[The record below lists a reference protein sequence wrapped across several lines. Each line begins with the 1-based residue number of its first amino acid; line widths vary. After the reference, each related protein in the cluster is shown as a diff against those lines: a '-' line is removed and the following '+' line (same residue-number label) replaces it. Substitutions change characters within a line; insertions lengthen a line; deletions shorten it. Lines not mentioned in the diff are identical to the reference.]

1 MTKDP
6 KHPHHGIAK
15 FNLLGK
21 VVYHVGTTDEE
32 TIKTFAL
39 NKDLSF
45 SQGNTFLFAGIPGAG
60 QKGLKDGEMD
70 AQERREMKE
79 LAQSINP
86 RRLTAMTPVLAEK
99 ACENIENWLSQSP
112 SSGSSNV
119 LIDLQEKYYPII
131 FQYTCLL
138 MGMAEYASDEKSLNQ
153 MMKAFWKTQMNA
165 DFFTTLMPYIPTPK
179 LITRIVGAIK
189 LWNMVRVSVGQ
200 RIKEG
205 RREDDFCQELIDK
218 GHSNG
223 TISRWVI
230 GGLIAGVSLISL
242 LFERRDEGDY
252 L

>member
-39 NKDLSF
+39 NRDLSF

-99 ACENIENWLSQSP
+99 ACENIEEWLTNSKGGSP
-112 SSGSSNV
+112 N
-119 LIDLQEKYYPII
+119 LIDLQQKYYPII

-138 MGMAEYASDEKSLNQ
+138 MGMAEYASDRIQLNS
-153 MMKAFWKTQMNA
+153 MMKAFWATQMNA
-165 DFFTTLMPYIPTPK
+165 GFFTTLLPWLPQPK
-179 LITRIVGAIK
+179 LIKRLVGAVK
-189 LWNMVRVSVGQ
+189 LWNMVRVSVGK

-205 RREDDFCQELIDK
+205 RREDDFCQELIDQ

-223 TISRWVI
+223 TVSRWVI
-230 GGLIAGVSLISL
+230 GGLIAGVSCHT
-242 LFERRDEGDY
+242 EGG
-252 L
+252 

>member
-39 NKDLSF
+39 NRIFHSLKGTLSSSLEF
-45 SQGNTFLFAGIPGAG
+45 QEQVKRFERW
-60 QKGLKDGEMD
+60 EMD

-99 ACENIENWLSQSP
+99 ACENIEEWLTNSKGGSP
-112 SSGSSNV
+112 N
-119 LIDLQEKYYPII
+119 LIDLQQKYYPII

-138 MGMAEYASDEKSLNQ
+138 MGMAEYASDRIQLNS
-153 MMKAFWKTQMNA
+153 MMKAFWATQMNA
-165 DFFTTLMPYIPTPK
+165 GFFTTLLPWLPQPK
-179 LITRIVGAIK
+179 LIKRLVGAVK
-189 LWNMVRVSVGQ
+189 LWNMVRVSVGK

-205 RREDDFCQELIDK
+205 RREDDFCQELIDQ

-223 TISRWVI
+223 TVSRWVI
-230 GGLIAGVSLISL
+230 GGLIAGVSCHT
-242 LFERRDEGDY
+242 EGGQY
-252 L
+252 NSV